1 MVAIKIQYPWRPQA
15 CPDCKVFGHGSA
27 TCPRRV
33 GENKLGIGDTRGPN
47 RKAVVS
53 NNQCWQVV
61 GALHKETGAGNGN
74 GVLGSL
80 GTCPN
85 APASTSDP
93 DGALSRAN
101 GPIVHAEVGQQ
112 VSGAELIV
120 PPAEVVGLTPRKV
133 SSYASHISPKFGA
146 GVLDLRF

>member
-1 MVAIKIQYPWRPQA
+1 MPNNTVFPLRVPQLFNLFRKGNNNPIIFNSRRKEFKLA

-33 GENKLGIGDTRGPN
+33 GENKLGTGDTRGPN

-61 GALHKETGAGNGN
+61 GALRKETGAGN

-93 DGALSRAN
+93 DGHCLGQI
-101 GPIVHAEVGQQ
+101 GPLYMQRWD
-112 VSGAELIV
+112 S
-120 PPAEVVGLTPRKV
+120 K
-133 SSYASHISPKFGA
+133 
-146 GVLDLRF
+146 